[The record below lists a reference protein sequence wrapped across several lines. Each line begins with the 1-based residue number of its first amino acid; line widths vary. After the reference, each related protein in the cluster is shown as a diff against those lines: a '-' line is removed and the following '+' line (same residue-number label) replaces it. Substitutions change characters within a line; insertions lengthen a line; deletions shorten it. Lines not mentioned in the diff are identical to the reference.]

1 MKMVE
6 SDKQYFVT
14 LASCSNGSGEC

>member
-14 LASCSNGSGEC
+14 LASCSNGSGES

>member
-14 LASCSNGSGEC
+14 LASCSYGSGES

>member
-14 LASCSNGSGEC
+14 LASCSYGSGEC

>member
-1 MKMVE
+1 MVE

-14 LASCSNGSGEC
+14 LASCSNGSGES

>member
-1 MKMVE
+1 MVE